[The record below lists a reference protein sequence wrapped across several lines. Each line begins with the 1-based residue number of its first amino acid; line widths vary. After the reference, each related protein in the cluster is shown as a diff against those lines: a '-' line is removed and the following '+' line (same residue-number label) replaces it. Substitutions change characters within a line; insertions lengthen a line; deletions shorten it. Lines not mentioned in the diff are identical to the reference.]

1 MESEMGKDG
10 QLQPPT
16 YKASEGSNGDRKAR
30 AAAQQEEL
38 RQPIN
43 DQGQGGRA
51 TGTLR
56 AWQWEVTGQERMV
69 QGQQE
74 LRE

>member
-1 MESEMGKDG
+1 MVTEKPG
-10 QLQPPT
+10 LVPRRWPT
-16 YKASEGSNGDRKAR
+16 
-30 AAAQQEEL
+30 AQQEEL

-43 DQGQGGRA
+43 DQGQDVRA